1 MKVSPAV
8 PLSVTLLLV
17 LFLST
22 TTYAHNITKIL
33 AKHPEF
39 STFNHYLTVT
49 HLAAEINRRQ
59 TITVCAIDNAA
70 MNVLLEKHLPT
81 YTLKNV
87 LSLHVFADYFGAK
100 KLHQITKGS
109 TLTATMF
116 QATGEAPGTSGY
128 INITNMKGGKVGFAN
143 EDNDGHFA
151 ATFVKSV
158 VEMPYN
164 ISVIQISHILTSAAA
179 EAPVAAPSDLNVTTL
194 MSKQGCKSFSD
205 LLKSHP
211 DVAKTFAE
219 NVQSGLTVFCPTDGV
234 ISAFMPKFKN
244 LTKDGQASLLLYHG
258 IPVYNSMGM
267 LKSNNGLMNTLAT
280 EGKKK
285 YDFTVQNDGDDVKLE
300 TKVVTA
306 TISGTLYDEE
316 PLSVYKVDKVLLPR
330 ELFKGT
336 VAEEPAPAPKGSK
349 KKKKSSKK
357 GGADDVEDD
366 DAPEPSQDDDEDPA
380 DDSANLNWANNVK
393 NSGLFATVVISII
406 CVAII

>member
-1 MKVSPAV
+1 MKLSPAA
-8 PLSVTLLLV
+8 PLSLSLLLLLLL
-17 LFLST
+17 LFSVT
-22 TTYAHNITKIL
+22 TSAHNITKIL

-70 MNVLLEKHLPT
+70 MNELLEKHLPT

-143 EDNDGHFA
+143 EDNDGHFT
-151 ATFVKSV
+151 ATFVKTV
-158 VEMPYN
+158 LEMPYN
-164 ISVIQISHILTSAAA
+164 ISVIQISHVLTSAAA
-179 EAPVAAPSDLNVTTL
+179 EAPVAAPSDLNITTL
-194 MSKQGCKSFSD
+194 MSEQGCKAFSD

-211 DVAKTFAE
+211 DVSKTFAE
-219 NVQSGLTVFCPTDGV
+219 NVESGLTVFCPTDGV
-234 ISAFMPKFKN
+234 LNGFMPKFKK

-258 IPVYNSMGM
+258 VPVYNSLGM

-285 YDFTVQNDGDDVKLE
+285 YDFTVQNDGDDVMLK

-330 ELFKGT
+330 ELFKAI
-336 VAEEPAPAPKGSK
+336 AEEPAPAPKGSK
-349 KKKKSSKK
+349 KKKSKK
-357 GGADDVEDD
+357 GGGDDVEDD
-366 DAPEPSQDDDEDPA
+366 SSPEPSPEDDDAPA
-380 DDSANLNWANNVK
+380 DESENLNGAISVK
-393 NSGLFATVVISII
+393 SSGWLVTVVLSVI
-406 CVAII
+406 CVAFI

>member
-1 MKVSPAV
+1 MKVWPAMS
-8 PLSVTLLLV
+8 LSVSLLLL

-128 INITNMKGGKVGFAN
+128 INITNMKGGKVGFAT

-194 MSKQGCKSFSD
+194 MAKQGCKSFSD

-211 DVAKTFAE
+211 DVSKTFAE

-280 EGKKK
+280 EGKNK

-306 TISGTLYDEE
+306 KISGTLYDEE

-330 ELFKGT
+330 ELFKGV

-357 GGADDVEDD
+357 GGDD
-366 DAPEPSQDDDEDPA
+366 DGSPEPSSEDDEDPA
-380 DDSANLNWANNVK
+380 DDSANLNWASNVK
-393 NSGLFATVVISII
+393 STGWFVTVVISII

>member
-1 MKVSPAV
+1 MKLSPAA
-8 PLSVTLLLV
+8 PLSLSLLL
-17 LFLST
+17 LLLLSAT
-22 TTYAHNITKIL
+22 TSAHNITKIL

-70 MNVLLEKHLPT
+70 MNELLEKHLPT

-151 ATFVKSV
+151 ATFVKTV
-158 VEMPYN
+158 LEMPYN

-194 MSKQGCKSFSD
+194 MSKQGCKAFSD

-211 DVAKTFAE
+211 DVSKTFAE
-219 NVQSGLTVFCPTDGV
+219 NVESGLTVFCPTDGV
-234 ISAFMPKFKN
+234 LNGFMPKFKN

-258 IPVYNSMGM
+258 VPVYNSLGM

-280 EGKKK
+280 EGKNK
-285 YDFTVQNDGDDVKLE
+285 YDFTVQNDGDDVMLK

-316 PLSVYKVDKVLLPR
+316 PLSVYKIDKVLMPR
-330 ELFKGT
+330 ELFKA

-349 KKKKSSKK
+349 KKKSKK
-357 GGADDVEDD
+357 GSGDDVEDD
-366 DAPEPSQDDDEDPA
+366 SAPEPSPEDDDAPA
-380 DDSANLNWANNVK
+380 DESENLNGAISVK
-393 NSGLFATVVISII
+393 NSGWLVTVVLSVI
-406 CVAII
+406 CVAFI

>member
-1 MKVSPAV
+1 MKLSPVA
-8 PLSVTLLLV
+8 PLSVSLLLLL
-17 LFLST
+17 LFLSNT
-22 TTYAHNITKIL
+22 TDAHNITKIL
-33 AKHPEF
+33 AKHPQF

-164 ISVIQISHILTSAAA
+164 ISVIQISHILTSPAA

-194 MSKQGCKSFSD
+194 MSKQGCKAFSD
-205 LLKSHP
+205 LLKAHP
-211 DVAKTFAE
+211 DVTKTFDE

-234 ISAFMPKFKN
+234 ITAFMPKFKN
-244 LTKDGQASLLLYHG
+244 LTKGGQASLLLYHG

-280 EGKKK
+280 EGHNK

-316 PLSVYKVDKVLLPR
+316 PLSVYKIDKVLLPR
-330 ELFKGT
+330 ELFKG

-349 KKKKSSKK
+349 KKKKSKK
-357 GGADDVEDD
+357 GDEEDVEDD
-366 DAPEPSQDDDEDPA
+366 SAPEPSPEDDEDPA
-380 DDSANLNWANNVK
+380 DDSANLNWATSVK
-393 NSGLFATVVISII
+393 STGWLVTVVVSTI
-406 CVAII
+406 CLAII

>member
-1 MKVSPAV
+1 MKLSPAA
-8 PLSVTLLLV
+8 PLSLSLLL
-17 LFLST
+17 LLLLSAT
-22 TTYAHNITKIL
+22 TSAHNITKIL

-70 MNVLLEKHLPT
+70 MNELLEKHLPT

-143 EDNDGHFA
+143 EDNDGHFT
-151 ATFVKSV
+151 ATFVKTV
-158 VEMPYN
+158 LEMPYN
-164 ISVIQISHILTSAAA
+164 ISVIQISHVLTSAAA
-179 EAPVAAPSDLNVTTL
+179 EAPVAAPSDLNITTL
-194 MSKQGCKSFSD
+194 MSEQGCKAFSD
-205 LLKSHP
+205 LLKSHL
-211 DVAKTFAE
+211 DVSKTFAE
-219 NVQSGLTVFCPTDGV
+219 NVESGLTVFCPTDGV
-234 ISAFMPKFKN
+234 LNGFMPKFKK

-258 IPVYNSMGM
+258 VPVYNSLGM

-280 EGKKK
+280 EGKNK
-285 YDFTVQNDGDDVKLE
+285 YDFTVQNDGDDVMLK

-316 PLSVYKVDKVLLPR
+316 PLSVYKIDKVLMPR
-330 ELFKGT
+330 ELFKA

-349 KKKKSSKK
+349 KKKSKK
-357 GGADDVEDD
+357 GSGDDVEDD
-366 DAPEPSQDDDEDPA
+366 SAPEPSPEDDDAPA
-380 DDSANLNWANNVK
+380 DESENLNGAISVK
-393 NSGLFATVVISII
+393 NSGWLVTVVLSVI
-406 CVAII
+406 CVAFI

>member
-1 MKVSPAV
+1 MKFTPAK
-8 PLSVTLLLV
+8 PLSVSLLLL

-158 VEMPYN
+158 LEMPYN
-164 ISVIQISHILTSAAA
+164 ISVIQISHILTSPAA
-179 EAPVAAPSDLNVTTL
+179 EAPVASPSDLNVTTL
-194 MSKQGCKSFSD
+194 MAKQGCKAFSD
-205 LLKSHP
+205 LLEAHP
-211 DVAKTFAE
+211 DVAKTYAE

-244 LTKDGQASLLLYHG
+244 LTKDGKASLLLYHG

-280 EGKKK
+280 EGKNK

-300 TKVVTA
+300 TKVVTV

-330 ELFKGT
+330 ELFKE

-349 KKKKSSKK
+349 KKKKSKK
-357 GGADDVEDD
+357 GDEEDVVDDS
-366 DAPEPSQDDDEDPA
+366 APEPSPEDDEDPA
-380 DDSANLNWANNVK
+380 DDSANLNWATSMKSAGWLV
-393 NSGLFATVVISII
+393 TVVLSII
-406 CVAII
+406 CVTII

>member
-1 MKVSPAV
+1 MKLSPAA
-8 PLSVTLLLV
+8 PLSLSLLL
-17 LFLST
+17 LLLLSAT
-22 TTYAHNITKIL
+22 TSAHNITKIL

-70 MNVLLEKHLPT
+70 MNELLEKHLPT

-151 ATFVKSV
+151 ATFVKTV
-158 VEMPYN
+158 LEMPYN

-194 MSKQGCKSFSD
+194 MSKQGCKAFSD

-211 DVAKTFAE
+211 DVSKTFAE
-219 NVQSGLTVFCPTDGV
+219 NVESGLTVFCPTDGV
-234 ISAFMPKFKN
+234 LNGFMPKFKN

-258 IPVYNSMGM
+258 VPVYNSLGM

-280 EGKKK
+280 EGKNK
-285 YDFTVQNDGDDVKLE
+285 YDFTVQNDGDDVMLK

-316 PLSVYKVDKVLLPR
+316 PLSVYKIDKVLMPR
-330 ELFKGT
+330 ELFKA

-349 KKKKSSKK
+349 KKKSKK
-357 GGADDVEDD
+357 GGGDDVEDD
-366 DAPEPSQDDDEDPA
+366 SAPEPSPEDDDAPA
-380 DDSANLNWANNVK
+380 DESENLNGAISVK
-393 NSGLFATVVISII
+393 NSGWLVTVVLSVI
-406 CVAII
+406 CVAFI

>member
-1 MKVSPAV
+1 MKLSPAA
-8 PLSVTLLLV
+8 PLSVTLLLFL

-22 TTYAHNITKIL
+22 TTNAHNITKIL

-49 HLAAEINRRQ
+49 HLAAEINFRQ
-59 TITVCAIDNAA
+59 TITVCAIDNSA
-70 MNVLLEKHLPT
+70 MNELLEKHLPT

-151 ATFVKSV
+151 ATFVKSL

-164 ISVIQISHILTSAAA
+164 ISVIQISHILTSPAA
-179 EAPVAAPSDLNVTTL
+179 EAPVAAPSDLNVTTI
-194 MSKQGCKSFSD
+194 MAKQGCKAFSD
-205 LLKSHP
+205 LLKSHS
-211 DVAKTFAE
+211 DVSKTFAE

-234 ISAFMPKFKN
+234 INGFMPKFKN
-244 LTKDGQASLLLYHG
+244 LTKDGQSSLLLYHG

-267 LKSNNGLMNTLAT
+267 LKSNNGIMNTLAT
-280 EGKKK
+280 EGHNK
-285 YDFTVQNDGDDVKLE
+285 YDFTIQNDGDDVTLK
-300 TKVVTA
+300 TKVVKA

-316 PLSVYKVDKVLLPR
+316 PLSVYKIDKVLLPR
-330 ELFKGT
+330 ELFKG
-336 VAEEPAPAPKGSK
+336 VAEEPAPAPKGSSK
-349 KKKKSSKK
+349 KKKKTKK
-357 GGADDVEDD
+357 GDNEDMEED
-366 DAPEPSQDDDEDPA
+366 DAPEPSPEDDEDPA
-380 DDSANLNWANNVK
+380 DESANLNWATGVK
-393 NSGLFATVVISII
+393 STGWLVTVALSII
-406 CVAII
+406 CMTIV